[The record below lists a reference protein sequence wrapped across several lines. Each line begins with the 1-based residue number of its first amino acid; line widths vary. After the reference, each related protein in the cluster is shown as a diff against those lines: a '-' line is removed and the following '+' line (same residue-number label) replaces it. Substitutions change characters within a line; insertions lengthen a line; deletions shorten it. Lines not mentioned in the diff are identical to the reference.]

1 MHSLGRH
8 GTDGRHDKDC
18 LGRRDSRIRN
28 LVWELA
34 IDIDDELVI
43 VSLVLAEEEEENRKK
58 KRRFWV
64 HNINR
69 KSLSLGEFHT

>member
-1 MHSLGRH
+1 MAQTGGMTRTVSGD
-8 GTDGRHDKDC
+8 GTAASAIY
-18 LGRRDSRIRN
+18 LV
-28 LVWELA
+28 VWELA
-34 IDIDDELVI
+34 MDIDDELVI

-69 KSLSLGEFHT
+69 KRLEFGSVSYLVS